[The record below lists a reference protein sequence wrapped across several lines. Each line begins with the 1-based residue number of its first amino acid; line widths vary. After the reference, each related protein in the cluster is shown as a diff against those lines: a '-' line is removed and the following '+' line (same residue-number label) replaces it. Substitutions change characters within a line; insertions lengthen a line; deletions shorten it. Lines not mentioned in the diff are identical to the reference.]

1 VLFRTKGMGMD
12 ESVDSIARNSGYR
25 AIINDC
31 SSPLIPSRVS
41 TRQHRM
47 ASFFDRKTHLPHA
60 SFPEQAGVWRFSF
73 AW

>member
-1 VLFRTKGMGMD
+1 MGMD

-31 SSPLIPSRVS
+31 SLLLIPSRVS
-41 TRQHRM
+41 TRRHRM
-47 ASFFDRKTHLPHA
+47 ASFFDRKTHPPHA
-60 SFPEQAGVWRFSF
+60 SSPEQAGVWCLFI